1 MIQLNQIHKSY
12 GEKILLEDISFSLSA
27 GDKVGLIAPNG
38 TGKSTLLKIIQRL
51 EEPDRGSVSLVHE
64 EIGYLSQQLDVVKNE
79 TVHHYLMSHISQEW
93 EEYKMG
99 MVLSEVNLQIDR
111 GTLTSSLSGGQKTK
125 LGIAQLL
132 LRDPTTLLLDEPTN
146 NLDMESIKWLEQFI
160 KQFQGIVI
168 VVSHDRTFLDHV
180 VNTIFELDPYSHTLN
195 IYQGGYTDFTFQK
208 TNRFEK
214 QMDAYSDYEEKKKGM
229 EEWIAKKK
237 EQLSIHS
244 NPKVGRQLQAMKTR
258 YEREILSNPVAKPLE
273 YKKMKISNMGEDSYK
288 KKVVF
293 YIQSL
298 EFKNLF
304 TCQKLTITAGDRI
317 HLTGD
322 NSVGKSSFIK
332 ILLGELSGYKGDISK
347 GNDIKIGYF
356 AQEHE
361 LLDNKK
367 TVMDEFMTSA
377 GVGSEVQVRKILGRF
392 LFSGNT
398 IFKKVGSLSY
408 GEKVKLIIAEL
419 IYQQN
424 QFLILDEPT
433 NHLDIESREI
443 LEEALNNYEGGFI
456 IISHDR
462 YFVEK
467 IVFNKKLAIENGQI
481 KKSNLFLY

>member
-1 MIQLNQIHKSY
+1 MIQLSQIYKSY
-12 GEKILLEDISFSLSA
+12 EEKILLENISFCLSA
-27 GDKVGLIAPNG
+27 DDKVGLIAPNG
-38 TGKSTLLKIIQRL
+38 TGKSTLLKIIQKL

-64 EIGYLSQQLDVVKNE
+64 EIGYLSQQLNVLVDE
-79 TVHHYLMSHISQEW
+79 TIHQYLMSHINEEW
-93 EEYKMG
+93 EEYKIDMA
-99 MVLSEVNLQIDR
+99 LAEVNLQIDR
-111 GTLTSSLSGGQKTK
+111 ATLISSLSGGQKTK
-125 LGIAQLL
+125 LGIARLL
-132 LRDPTTLLLDEPTN
+132 LHDPTTLLLDEPTN
-146 NLDMESIKWLEQFI
+146 NLDLESIKWLEQLI

-180 VNTIFELDPYSHTLN
+180 VNMIFELDPYSHGLN
-195 IYQGGYTDFTFQK
+195 IYQGGYTNFIQEK
-208 TNRFEK
+208 TKRFEN
-214 QMDAYSDYEEKKKGM
+214 QMDIYNDYEEKKRAM
-229 EEWIAKKK
+229 EEWIVKKK

-258 YEREILSNPVAKPLE
+258 YEREILNRPVEKPLE
-273 YKKMKISNMGEDSYK
+273 YRKIKISNMGEESYK

-298 EFKNLF
+298 EYKNLF

-317 HLTGD
+317 HLIG
-322 NSVGKSSFIK
+322 NNGVGKSSLIK
-332 ILLGELSGYKGDISK
+332 ILLGKLSDYKGDFSK

-361 LLDNKK
+361 LLDNNKK
-367 TVMDEFMTSA
+367 VIDEFMASTK
-377 GVGSEVQVRKILGRF
+377 VGSEEQARKILGRF
-392 LFSGNT
+392 LFIGNAV
-398 IFKKVGSLSY
+398 FKKVESLSY

-443 LEEALNNYEGGFI
+443 LEDALNNYEGGFI

-462 YFVEK
+462 YFIEK
-467 IVFNKKLAIENGQI
+467 IRFNNNLAIENKQI
-481 KKSNLFLY
+481 KKIE

>member
-1 MIQLNQIHKSY
+1 MIQLNQIYKSY
-12 GEKILLEDISFSLSA
+12 GEKVLLEDISFSLSA

-64 EIGYLSQQLDVVKNE
+64 EIGYLSQQIDVSDNKTIYN
-79 TVHHYLMSHISQEW
+79 YLKFNIVGEW
-93 EEYKMG
+93 EEYKIDRA
-99 MVLSEVNLQIDR
+99 LAEVNLDHNKE
-111 GTLTSSLSGGQKTK
+111 TLISSLSGGQKTK
-125 LGIAQLL
+125 LGIARLL
-132 LRDPTTLLLDEPTN
+132 LHDPTTLLLDEPTN
-146 NLDMESIKWLEQFI
+146 NLDLESIKWLEQFI
-160 KQFQGIVI
+160 RQFQGIVI
-168 VVSHDRTFLDHV
+168 VVSHDRTFLDRV
-180 VNTIFELDPYSHTLN
+180 VNAIFELDPYSHALN
-195 IYQGGYTDFTFQK
+195 IYQGGYTDFSYQK
-208 TNRFEK
+208 TKRFEK
-214 QMDAYSDYEEKKKGM
+214 QMDAYSDYEEKKKTM
-229 EEWIAKKK
+229 EDWIAKKK
-237 EQLSIHS
+237 EQLSVHS

-258 YEREILSNPVAKPLE
+258 YEREILKNPVEKPLE

-293 YIQSL
+293 YIQNL
-298 EFKNLF
+298 EYKNLF

-322 NSVGKSSFIK
+322 NGVGKSSFIK
-332 ILLGELSGYKGDISK
+332 IMLGKFSGYKGDISK

-367 TVMDEFMTSA
+367 TVIDEFMTGT
-377 GVGSEVQVRKILGRF
+377 GVGSEEQARKLLGRF
-392 LFSGNT
+392 IFIGNT
-398 IFKKVGSLSY
+398 TFKKVGSLSY

-443 LEEALNNYEGGFI
+443 LEVALNNYEGGFI

-467 IVFNKKLAIENGQI
+467 IIFNRNLSIEDGQI
-481 KKSNLFLY
+481 KKSDLS